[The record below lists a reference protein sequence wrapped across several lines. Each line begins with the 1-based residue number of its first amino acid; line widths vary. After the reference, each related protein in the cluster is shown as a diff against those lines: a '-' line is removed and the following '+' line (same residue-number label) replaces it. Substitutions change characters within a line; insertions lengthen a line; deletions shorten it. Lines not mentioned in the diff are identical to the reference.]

1 VTYLG
6 AYDNIFAMS
15 DCLKPYVFIDESG
28 DAGFKTTSGSSSL
41 FCIAAVVFRSHEAMD
56 EVEKIMRQLRADF
69 HFHPL
74 HEFHFNKES
83 CEKRAA
89 FCQAISD
96 CDFSIRAIVVDKEHI
111 YENSALRKSPR
122 HFYNYI
128 TSMLLEYNFDSI
140 QNANVRID
148 GRINCELR
156 TYLRKQL
163 NSQEK
168 IISSVEFA
176 DSRKTQLIQLA
187 DMVAGG
193 IARSFY
199 PHKREHKVCLR
210 TLRPRI
216 EEIWEFGKRSKFQVK
231 SSAWFLSRQHRAH
244 KPYGGY
250 SVPGHFHYY
259 NNAT

>member
-1 VTYLG
+1 
-6 AYDNIFAMS
+6 MP
-15 DCLKPYVFIDESG
+15 DCPKPYIFIDESG
-28 DAGFKTTSGSSSL
+28 DAGFKTSSGSSPL

-56 EVEKIMRQLRADF
+56 EVEMIMRQLRVDF

-89 FCQAISD
+89 FCQAVSG
-96 CDFSIRAIVVDKEHI
+96 CDFSIRAIVVDKARI
-111 YENSALRKSPR
+111 YDNTALRKSPK

-140 QNANVRID
+140 QNANIRID

-163 NSQEK
+163 NSHAM
-168 IISSVEFA
+168 IVSSVEFA

-187 DMVAGG
+187 DMIAGG

-199 PHKREHKVCLR
+199 PEKREHRVCLR
-210 TLRPRI
+210 ILRPRI
-216 EEIWEFGKRSKFQVK
+216 ENIWEFGEKKI
-231 SSAWFLSRQHRAH
+231 
-244 KPYGGY
+244 
-250 SVPGHFHYY
+250 
-259 NNAT
+259 